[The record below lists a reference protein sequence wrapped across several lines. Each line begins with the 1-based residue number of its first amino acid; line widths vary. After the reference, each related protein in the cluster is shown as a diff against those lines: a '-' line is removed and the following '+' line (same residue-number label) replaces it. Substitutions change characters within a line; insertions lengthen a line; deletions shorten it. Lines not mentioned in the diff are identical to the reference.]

1 MFGFAIQQNSSER
14 VTVSSLLLKITL
26 AVCSKDEAFSETGR
40 GEIWPVKAEAIEPA
54 VADRMSAART
64 HG

>member
-1 MFGFAIQQNSSER
+1 MQQNSSER

-26 AVCSKDEAFSETGR
+26 AVCSKEAFSETGR
-40 GEIWPVKAEAIEPA
+40 GEIWPVKAEAIEPV